1 MAVMTVGDARDTPT
15 RTNSTK
21 PDFASVAAQSLSTVR
36 SPSLIDMSSILTPTT
51 RSIPRILRGI
61 PSRSIASS
69 SRRYNESQGDSGGP
83 TKDPSHPYLYYHPS
97 PSNQSTILSFLPTP
111 PSQGSSTI
119 LGHLPTGGSL
129 EHFKEGPK
137 FLYASVLR
145 SSFSIEMN
153 ADGQESITCF
163 DQGRAEIG
171 QRGDCGV

>member
-1 MAVMTVGDARDTPT
+1 MQEIHQTGI
-15 RTNSTK
+15 NSTK
-21 PDFASVAAQSLSTVR
+21 PDFASVAAQALSTIP
-36 SPSLIDMSSILTPTT
+36 SPSIIDMSSILTTTT
-51 RSIPRILRGI
+51 RSIPRILRSI

-69 SRRYNESQGDSGGP
+69 SRRYNESQGNSGGP

-111 PSQGSSTI
+111 PVQGSSTI

-129 EHFKEGPK
+129 EHFKEEPK

-145 SSFSIEMN
+145 SFSSIQMK

-163 DQGRAEIG
+163 HQGRVEIG
-171 QRGDCGV
+171 RRGDCRV